1 MVSAGKALAR
11 CRFGA
16 KCGACVRSS
25 GRYSSQRSR
34 PTGEPRSGGR
44 AARTTCSAARP
55 PSQRRRQRR
64 YTARHWRCG
73 RRHAPTAVVATPMIG
88 IAGGSGWAR
97 SCRPRRPSRPNCWLR
112 VLRLALLLVAWTR
125 VPMAQ
130 AAARALQQLLAA
142 AVLEGRAPDAQ
153 AAWRPHNPWQF
164 QPYRQQ
170 MVAGA
175 AKAGTASDGARR
187 RARDE
192 RGVERQGGVQHG
204 NTARLY
210 YKAVPVHVVLV
221 YLHWVWETRRTS
233 RRGPRLG
240 SEVIGR
246 ALRPEHL
253 WTEKKDG
260 R

>member
-1 MVSAGKALAR
+1 MGMVSAGKALAR

-73 RRHAPTAVVATPMIG
+73 RRHAPTAVVATPMVG

-153 AAWRPHNPWQF
+153 AAWRPHSPWQF

-192 RGVERQGGVQHG
+192 RGVERQGGG
-204 NTARLY
+204 RTALETLRNILRRVY
-210 YKAVPVHVVLV
+210 YKAGLPVHVVLV
-221 YLHWVWETRRTS
+221 YLHWVWETRRRSS
-233 RRGPRLG
+233 RP
-240 SEVIGR
+240 
-246 ALRPEHL
+246 AL
-253 WTEKKDG
+253 DD
-260 R
+260 

>member
-1 MVSAGKALAR
+1 MGMVSAGKALAR

-73 RRHAPTAVVATPMIG
+73 RRHAPTAVVATPMVG

-192 RGVERQGGVQHG
+192 RGVERQGGATQSEPTPKILRWV
-204 NTARLY
+204 Y
-210 YKAVPVHVVLV
+210 YKAGLPVHVVLV
-221 YLHWVWETRRTS
+221 YLHWVWETRRRSS
-233 RRGPRLG
+233 RP
-240 SEVIGR
+240 
-246 ALRPEHL
+246 AL
-253 WTEKKDG
+253 DD
-260 R
+260 